1 MLTRPSGLRPN
12 ISLTNH
18 NAHLLLQC
26 PMPDSVVVRMDPVC
40 FLARSHRRQLY
51 QGFVVLCL
59 YCLVSFCVLVFC
71 CLRCTC
77 YFVPLLMVV
86 STSAVVCRVWRVSSV
101 TCVECDVCRVWRL
114 SSVSCKPTNTSHSF
128 SLILPLITH
137 VSSLYSCYH
146 NILIFH
152 HFCIVSFQAK
162 IFCVPQI
169 LSTLDFFSMMCSFVW
184 VC

>member
-71 CLRCTC
+71 GLRCTC
-77 YFVPLLMVV
+77 YLFLCWWLLVQV
-86 STSAVVCRVWRVSSV
+86 QL
-101 TCVECDVCRVWRL
+101 CVECDVCRVWRVTCVECDVCQVCR
-114 SSVSCKPTNTSHSF
+114 VSLLTHLIHSHSF
-128 SLILPLITH
+128 HLLSHMSVRCIPVITIF
-137 VSSLYSCYH
+137 SSSITSAL
-146 NILIFH
+146 FH
-152 HFCIVSFQAK
+152 FRLKSSVFHKSF
-162 IFCVPQI
+162 PP
-169 LSTLDFFSMMCSFVW
+169 
-184 VC
+184 